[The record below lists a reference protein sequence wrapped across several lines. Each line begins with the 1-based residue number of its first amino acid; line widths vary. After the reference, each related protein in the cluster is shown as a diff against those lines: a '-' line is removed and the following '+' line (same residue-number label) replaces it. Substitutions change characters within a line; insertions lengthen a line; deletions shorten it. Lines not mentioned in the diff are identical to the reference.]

1 MTRQQKLSKFPLDVL
16 DETRRTPRFDISV
29 QGRYRT
35 GNGIARDVPIF
46 EISETGCRFYDRF
59 GRLTAGTQMSI
70 KIETIG
76 PIIATVRWCKDHIVG
91 IQFERPIYGPVFEFI
106 RNKLAH
112 QVDDD

>member
-1 MTRQQKLSKFPLDVL
+1 MNSQQKINQSQLDVL

-35 GNGIARDVPIF
+35 GNGVARHVPIF

-59 GRLTAGTQMSI
+59 GRLTAGTVMSI

-76 PIIATVRWCKDHIVG
+76 PLVATVRWCKDNIAGVE
-91 IQFERPIYGPVFEFI
+91 FERPIYGPVFEFI
-106 RNKLAH
+106 RDKLAH
-112 QVDDD
+112 ADED

>member
-1 MTRQQKLSKFPLDVL
+1 MNNQHDSNKAIPDVL

-29 QGRYRT
+29 QGRYRA

-59 GRLTAGTQMSI
+59 GRLTAGVQISI

-76 PIIATVRWCKDHIVG
+76 PIIATVRWSKDHIAG
-91 IQFERPIYGPVFEFI
+91 IEFERPIYGPVFEFI
-106 RNKLAH
+106 RDKLAH
-112 QVDDD
+112 GDED

>member
-1 MTRQQKLSKFPLDVL
+1 MDSFKDMEQRRKDAA

-35 GNGIARDVPIF
+35 GNGIARDVPII

-59 GRLTAGTQMSI
+59 GRLTEETELSI

-76 PIIATVRWCKDHIVG
+76 PIIATVRWCNDYIVG
-91 IQFERPIYGPVFEFI
+91 VEFERPIYGPVFEHI
-106 RNKLAH
+106 RTKLSDGKKA
-112 QVDDD
+112 